1 MSTAKLRKVDG
12 YENMSSQKLEK
23 KKKKKKKKNQHHK
36 HLSQYLQ
43 EHLSLAS
50 DLDLELILDLYP
62 PSCKNLDAHLHP
74 FQLM

>member
-23 KKKKKKKKNQHHK
+23 KKKKNQHRK
-36 HLSQYLQ
+36 HFSQYLQ
-43 EHLSLAS
+43 EHLSLDS